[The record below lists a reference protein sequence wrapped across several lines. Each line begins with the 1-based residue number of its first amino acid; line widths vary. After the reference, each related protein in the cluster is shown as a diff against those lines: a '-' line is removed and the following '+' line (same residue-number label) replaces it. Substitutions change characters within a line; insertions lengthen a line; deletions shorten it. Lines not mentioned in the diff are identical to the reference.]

1 MPYNWNA
8 LSCQWIC
15 PQEKKFFFSNAW
27 LHPPEWEESYYF
39 KKDFSEFVNLY
50 TFAGYLMNQ
59 IQNGRLYSK
68 GINSLEVLL
77 KVKRQSQLKN

>member
-1 MPYNWNA
+1 MPYPANESA
-8 LSCQWIC
+8 LR
-15 PQEKKFFFSNAW
+15 KKRKKKFFSNAW
-27 LHPPEWEESYYF
+27 LHTPEWEESYYV

-50 TFAGYLMNQ
+50 TLAEYLMNQ

-77 KVKRQSQLKN
+77 KVKCQSQLKN